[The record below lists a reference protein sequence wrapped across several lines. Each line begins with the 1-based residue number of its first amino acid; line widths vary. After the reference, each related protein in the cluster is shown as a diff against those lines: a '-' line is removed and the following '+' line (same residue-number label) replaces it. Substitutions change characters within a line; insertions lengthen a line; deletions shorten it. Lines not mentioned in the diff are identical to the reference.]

1 MKRLRG
7 NAYAKTSRRRNI
19 GSAKEET
26 VAAPICI
33 ALAISIPD
41 EMNRDLLRLGMS
53 GTATAFAANAGVIGL
68 LASILVW
75 VSAYT
80 AYL

>member
-1 MKRLRG
+1 
-7 NAYAKTSRRRNI
+7 
-19 GSAKEET
+19 
-26 VAAPICI
+26 
-33 ALAISIPD
+33 
-41 EMNRDLLRLGMS
+41 MS
-53 GTATAFAANAGVIGL
+53 GNATAFAANAGVIGL